1 MKIELFWTNED
12 SFKLNFPF
20 YIAKRYIISTS
31 KNNAINIINR
41 IASMGI
47 IVGALALFVVLS
59 VFSGLKEFSLSFTNA
74 MDPDLKLNAT
84 LGKSIVVTPIQERQI
99 KQIDGLVSYSK
110 IIEERVLFTFD
121 GKQEVTYLKGIDSL
135 FTKVNPIEKNL
146 FNGQWLAP
154 NTNQVVVGYGI
165 AQKFSMGLLDFNRPL
180 QVFVPKPGKGAI
192 ENPEQAFN
200 QSDLLPIGIYTINED
215 LDSKYVFA
223 DLGLAQ
229 ELLEFQPNQVS
240 GLEIKIQKGANEKAV
255 IEQLQTIFKNTITV
269 KNRAQLNES
278 LYKMLNT
285 ENIAV
290 YLIFTLV
297 IVVALFNL
305 IGALIMMI
313 LDKKGNLKTLFNL
326 GVEIKDLRKIFLL
339 QGTLLSVFGGG
350 IGLILGIV
358 IIVLQQQF
366 QLIMITPTLAYPVVF
381 TLENVLIVLGTI
393 ISLGFIASLIA
404 SSRVSKKLLD

>member
-1 MKIELFWTNED
+1 M
-12 SFKLNFPF
+12 NFPL
-20 YIAKRYIISTS
+20 YIAKRYSISTS

-41 IASMGI
+41 IASLGI
-47 IVGALALFVVLS
+47 IIGALALFVVLS
-59 VFSGLKEFSLSFTNA
+59 VFSGLKEFSLSFINA
-74 MDPDLKLNAT
+74 IDPDLKLNST
-84 LGKSIVVTPIQERQI
+84 LGKSILISPEQERQI
-99 KQIDGLVSYSK
+99 KQIEGLISYSK

-135 FTKVNPIEKNL
+135 FPKVNPIEKNL
-146 FNGQWLAP
+146 FSGQWLAQ

-180 QVFVPKPGKGAI
+180 QVFAPKPGKGAI

-200 QSDLLPIGIYTINED
+200 QSDLLPVGIYAINED
-215 LDSKYVFA
+215 LDSKYVFT

-229 ELLEFQPNQVS
+229 ELLEYQPNQLS
-240 GLEIKIQKGANEKAV
+240 GLEIKVQKGANEKA
-255 IEQLQTIFKNTITV
+255 IIKELQTIFNNSITV

-326 GVEIKDLRKIFLL
+326 GVEITDLRKIFLF
-339 QGTLLSVFGGG
+339 QGTLLSIFGGG
-350 IGLILGIV
+350 IGLILGIG
-358 IIVLQQQF
+358 IVLLQQQF

-381 TLENVLIVLGTI
+381 SVENVLIVLGTI
-393 ISLGFIASLIA
+393 VSLGFIASLIA
-404 SSRVSKKLLD
+404 SSRVSKKLLE

>member
-1 MKIELFWTNED
+1 M
-12 SFKLNFPF
+12 NFPL
-20 YIAKRYIISTS
+20 YIAKRYSISTS

-41 IASMGI
+41 IASVGI
-47 IVGALALFVVLS
+47 IIGALALFVVLS

-74 MDPDLKLNAT
+74 IDPDLKLNAT
-84 LGKSIVVTPIQERQI
+84 LGKSILITPEQERQI

-121 GKQEVTYLKGIDSL
+121 GKQQVTYLKGIDSL
-135 FTKVNPIEKNL
+135 FTKVNPVEKNL

-154 NTNQVVVGYGI
+154 DTNQVVVGYGI
-165 AQKFSMGLLDFNRPL
+165 AQQFSMGLLDFNRPL
-180 QVFVPKPGKGAI
+180 EVFVPKPGKGAI

-200 QSDLLPIGIYTINED
+200 QSDLLPIGIYTVNED

-229 ELLEFQPNQVS
+229 ELLEYKPNQVS
-240 GLEIKIQKGANEKAV
+240 GLEIKIQKGADEIAV
-255 IEQLQTIFKNTITV
+255 IEQLQSIFNNTITV

-339 QGTLLSVFGGG
+339 QGTLLSVFGGV
-350 IGLILGIV
+350 IGLLLGIV
-358 IIVLQQQF
+358 IVVLQQQF
-366 QLIMITPTLAYPVVF
+366 ELIMITPTMAYPIVF

>member
-1 MKIELFWTNED
+1 
-12 SFKLNFPF
+12 
-20 YIAKRYIISTS
+20 
-31 KNNAINIINR
+31 
-41 IASMGI
+41 MGI
-47 IVGALALFVVLS
+47 IIGALALFVVLS

-74 MDPDLKLNAT
+74 IDPDLKLNAT
-84 LGKSIVVTPIQERQI
+84 LGKSILITPEQERQI

-121 GKQEVTYLKGIDSL
+121 GKQQVTYLKGIDSL
-135 FTKVNPIEKNL
+135 FTKVNPVEKNL

-165 AQKFSMGLLDFNRPL
+165 AQQFSMGLLDFNRPL
-180 QVFVPKPGKGAI
+180 EVFVPKPGKGAI

-200 QSDLLPIGIYTINED
+200 QSDLLPIGIYTVNED

-229 ELLEFQPNQVS
+229 ELLEYKPNQVS
-240 GLEIKIQKGANEKAV
+240 GLEIKIQKGTNEKAV
-255 IEQLQTIFKNTITV
+255 IEQLQTIFNNTITV

-339 QGTLLSVFGGG
+339 QGTLLSVFGGV
-350 IGLILGIV
+350 IGLLLGIV
-358 IIVLQQQF
+358 IVVLQRQF
-366 QLIMITPTLAYPVVF
+366 ELIMITPTMAYPIVF